1 MITVLKFS
9 HLMKRSKRITSFSIS
24 RSNMDNLTSYLFIVL
39 WSPESLKTEWKNV
52 FLSCLFFFHCPF
64 YNEDVVTMWGIE
76 VVLGPLTLPWRIFV
90 IMSLVEV
97 AGGRGAFEANIF
109 ASFFIFCFKCT
120 FACRFFSSLRAN
132 FRPHTSQ
139 EKGFSPVCVRTCVVR
154 WSLRLNWRMQ
164 IRHWKGFCPV
174 WIRMWRVSSSL
185 LENRR
190 SQLSTGHA

>member
-9 HLMKRSKRITSFSIS
+9 HLMKRSQRITSFSIS

-52 FLSCLFFFHCPF
+52 FLSCLFFHCPF